1 MRSGTFGDSS
11 LLICAGG
18 SGVARTACLQRRG
31 LRLYGIG
38 GTSICVPGDADELR
52 GESPAG

>member
-52 GESPAG
+52 GESPGG